1 MLYNL
6 GFLGA
11 LLTLAGIW
19 RTEQNASGRLLLVSF
34 TAYYIAISSGQLV
47 FVRYALPAAALQC
60 LFAAAGLTFIRQRPW
75 RTCLL
80 CLTLIQPFY
89 NSLSVTQLLIA
100 QDTRAQARQ
109 WIEREVPAG
118 STLANFGGWVGDP
131 QIETFEH
138 LWWRTKY

>member
-1 MLYNL
+1 M
-6 GFLGA
+6 
-11 LLTLAGIW
+11 AGIW

-47 FVRYALPAAALQC
+47 FVRYALPVAALQC